1 MSTNKLKF
9 SRRKVKEAG
18 AAYLFIAPMVIGL
31 LIFYFF
37 AFIQNIYFSFNKV
50 GAFGPPTFV
59 GWSNYIRLF
68 NDPLFWTALKNTLF
82 YTVLG
87 VPLVVGFSVVIAWL
101 LNQKIKGQTL
111 YRTAIFLP
119 AITMPAAIGLLWRW
133 LMNYQYGLLNYIIVK
148 LGGQPIAWLSD
159 PNTVKW
165 AILIVLVWSMVSYQ
179 VIIMLAG
186 LQGIS
191 KIYYEAAE
199 IDGANKMQIFFKV
212 TLPLLSPTIFF
223 VTIMSMINILQ
234 IFDFIFLMIQRNTVA
249 YQYSMSLVSYFY
261 EIAFTQNIRGYA
273 SAISVVLFLI
283 ILAITAVQCVAQKY
297 WVNYD

>member
-1 MSTNKLKF
+1 MSTNKLRF
-9 SRRKVKEAG
+9 SKRKVKEAG

-50 GAFGPPTFV
+50 GAFGPPTFI
-59 GWSNYIRLF
+59 GWDNYIRLV

-133 LMNYQYGLLNYIIVK
+133 LMNYQYGTSRLAANRLTRSLL
-148 LGGQPIAWLSD
+148 LFDMTTAWMPASLSLWTNALALS
-159 PNTVKW
+159 PATCSSC
-165 AILIVLVWSMVSYQ
+165 AASVLS
-179 VIIMLAG
+179 
-186 LQGIS
+186 IS
-191 KIYYEAAE
+191 KI
-199 IDGANKMQIFFKV
+199 KSRIFRR
-212 TLPLLSPTIFF
+212 TNQAGSR
-223 VTIMSMINILQ
+223 S
-234 IFDFIFLMIQRNTVA
+234 
-249 YQYSMSLVSYFY
+249 S
-261 EIAFTQNIRGYA
+261 
-273 SAISVVLFLI
+273 
-283 ILAITAVQCVAQKY
+283 
-297 WVNYD
+297 